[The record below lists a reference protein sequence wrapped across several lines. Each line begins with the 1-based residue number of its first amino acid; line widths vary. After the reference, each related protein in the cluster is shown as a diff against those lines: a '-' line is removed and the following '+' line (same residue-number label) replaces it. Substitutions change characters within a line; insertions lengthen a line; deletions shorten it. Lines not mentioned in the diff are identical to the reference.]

1 MRIGHLITLAA
12 LSLFAFAAT
21 GCQQEKTSPTD
32 EQAVPTGAGGGEH
45 SHDNGDHDNGDH
57 DNGDHD
63 HGDHDHGDHD
73 HGDHDHGDH
82 EADLT
87 KVKLNL
93 AKLSVEDR
101 KLAEGQK
108 TCPVGGELLG
118 FMGKPI
124 KLDVDGTAIFIC
136 CRGCEKEVME
146 NKEEFLAKLNSED
159 PGDDDDN

>member
-21 GCQQEKTSPTD
+21 GCQQEKTSLTEP
-32 EQAVPTGAGGGEH
+32 AVPTGAGGGEH
-45 SHDNGDHDNGDH
+45 SHDN
-57 DNGDHD
+57 
-63 HGDHDHGDHD
+63 GDHD

-93 AKLSVEDR
+93 AKLSEEDR

>member
-21 GCQQEKTSPTD
+21 GCQQEETSLTEPP
-32 EQAVPTGAGGGEH
+32 VPTGTGGGGH
-45 SHDNGDHDNGDH
+45 SHDN
-57 DNGDHD
+57 
-63 HGDHDHGDHD
+63 GDHDHGDHD

-159 PGDDDDN
+159 PGDDEGDGDN

>member
-21 GCQQEKTSPTD
+21 GCQQEKTSQTEPT
-32 EQAVPTGAGGGEH
+32 VSTGAGGG
-45 SHDNGDHDNGDH
+45 
-57 DNGDHD
+57 
-63 HGDHDHGDHD
+63 D

-118 FMGKPI
+118 IMGKPI

-159 PGDDDDN
+159 PGDADADDGDN

>member
-21 GCQQEKTSPTD
+21 GCQQEKTSQTEPT
-32 EQAVPTGAGGGEH
+32 VSTGAGGG
-45 SHDNGDHDNGDH
+45 DH
-57 DNGDHD
+57 GDHD

-118 FMGKPI
+118 IMGKPI

-159 PGDDDDN
+159 PGDADADDGDN